1 MTNNYC
7 LYRHIRLD
15 KNEVFYIGIGN
26 EKRPYSKFSR
36 NRIWKFITEKTN
48 YRVDIILD
56 NLTYQ
61 EACKKEIEFI
71 NIYGRKDLGLGTLV
85 NLTDGG
91 TGGSGLKHTE
101 ETKLKMKGRKSI
113 NKNICKWDYLKE
125 EIKKD
130 LENGLSESLL
140 VKKYSITKG
149 GIYRL
154 KNRFKNEF

>member
-1 MTNNYC
+1 
-7 LYRHIRLD
+7 LD